1 MKTQNFGIEIEMT
14 GITRS
19 TASKV
24 IAGYFNTTATH
35 VGGVYD
41 SYSIR
46 DSDDRQWKIVRDA
59 SVRCENRSGQ
69 NASSLYS
76 VEFVSP
82 ICTYDDIETIQEL
95 VRSLRGAG
103 ARVNSSCGIHVHIN
117 ASPHTPKTLRNIVNI
132 MASKEDLLYK
142 SLKVSVSREHY
153 CQKMDTR
160 FLDEINNRP
169 PMSMEQLKSM
179 WYDGYDYSY
188 RHYDDTRYHAL
199 NLHSVF
205 NKGTIEFRLFN
216 SSLHA
221 GVVKSYLQLC
231 LAISHQALI
240 QKSARRTKT
249 QSDNEKFTF
258 RTWLIRLGLNGEEFK
273 TARHH
278 LLKNLGGNIAWKD
291 PMQAERQKERLALRQ
306 LQEQTENIEQPEV
319 ESVSEEQENTSG
331 FVMSM

>member
-35 VGGVYD
+35 IGGVYD

-76 VEFVSP
+76 AEFVSP

-169 PMSMEQLKSM
+169 PM
-179 WYDGYDYSY
+179 
-188 RHYDDTRYHAL
+188 
-199 NLHSVF
+199 
-205 NKGTIEFRLFN
+205 
-216 SSLHA
+216 
-221 GVVKSYLQLC
+221 
-231 LAISHQALI
+231 
-240 QKSARRTKT
+240 
-249 QSDNEKFTF
+249 
-258 RTWLIRLGLNGEEFK
+258 
-273 TARHH
+273 
-278 LLKNLGGNIAWKD
+278 
-291 PMQAERQKERLALRQ
+291 
-306 LQEQTENIEQPEV
+306 
-319 ESVSEEQENTSG
+319 
-331 FVMSM
+331 

>member
-1 MKTQNFGIEIEMT
+1 MKSQNFGIEIEMT

-69 NASSLYS
+69 NASALYS

-95 VRSLRGAG
+95 VRKLRGAG

-179 WYDGYDYSY
+179 WYDGGDYSF

-216 SSLHA
+216 LSLHA
-221 GVVKSYLQLC
+221 GVVKTSV
-231 LAISHQALI
+231 
-240 QKSARRTKT
+240 R
-249 QSDNEKFTF
+249 QS
-258 RTWLIRLGLNGEEFK
+258 
-273 TARHH
+273 
-278 LLKNLGGNIAWKD
+278 LLKLRKD
-291 PMQAERQKERLALRQ
+291 
-306 LQEQTENIEQPEV
+306 IELKV
-319 ESVSEEQENTSG
+319 VLVRCYLN
-331 FVMSM
+331 

>member
-1 MKTQNFGIEIEMT
+1 MKSQNYGIEIEMT

-19 TASKV
+19 TAAKV

-35 VGGVYD
+35 IGGVYD

-69 NASSLYS
+69 NASALYA

-103 ARVNSSCGIHVHIN
+103 AKVNSSCGIHVHIN

-169 PMSMEQLKSM
+169 PMSME
-179 WYDGYDYSY
+179 
-188 RHYDDTRYHAL
+188 
-199 NLHSVF
+199 
-205 NKGTIEFRLFN
+205 
-216 SSLHA
+216 
-221 GVVKSYLQLC
+221 
-231 LAISHQALI
+231 
-240 QKSARRTKT
+240 
-249 QSDNEKFTF
+249 
-258 RTWLIRLGLNGEEFK
+258 
-273 TARHH
+273 
-278 LLKNLGGNIAWKD
+278 
-291 PMQAERQKERLALRQ
+291 
-306 LQEQTENIEQPEV
+306 
-319 ESVSEEQENTSG
+319 
-331 FVMSM
+331 

>member
-1 MKTQNFGIEIEMT
+1 
-14 GITRS
+14 RS

-35 VGGVYD
+35 LGGVYD

-46 DSDDRQWKIVRDA
+46 DGDDRQWKVVRDA

-82 ICTYDDIETIQEL
+82 ICAYDDIETIQEL

-179 WYDGYDYSY
+179 WYDGGDYSY

-240 QKSARRTKT
+240 QKSAKRTKT

-278 LLKNLGGNIAWKD
+278 LLKNLEGNIAWKD

-306 LQEQTENIEQPEV
+306 VQEQTQNTEEPEV
-319 ESVSEEQENTSG
+319 ESVLEEQENTSG

>member
-1 MKTQNFGIEIEMT
+1 M
-14 GITRS
+14 
-19 TASKV
+19 
-24 IAGYFNTTATH
+24 
-35 VGGVYD
+35 
-41 SYSIR
+41 
-46 DSDDRQWKIVRDA
+46 
-59 SVRCENRSGQ
+59 
-69 NASSLYS
+69 
-76 VEFVSP
+76 
-82 ICTYDDIETIQEL
+82 
-95 VRSLRGAG
+95 RGAG

-179 WYDGYDYSY
+179 WYDGGDYSF

-258 RTWLIRLGLNGEEFK
+258 RTWLIRLGLNGDEFK

-278 LLKNLGGNIAWKD
+278 LLKNLEGNIAWKD

-306 LQEQTENIEQPEV
+306 LQEQTQNTEEPEV

-331 FVMSM
+331 FVISM